1 MRYALVTDKQRFL
14 SFVLGV
20 LAILLMAGC
29 AEGAVETAEPAE
41 LDRLPPL
48 EPLIDELLPTPTL
61 APGVPTRPLP
71 TPPITPTVEPS
82 GSQGAEDD
90 AAEPTIQLGPPTA
103 TPEITQRLAVGADSL
118 DIGDYSVAIE
128 QLSKALQQ
136 EPNLEPELQA
146 DTLFKLGIAY
156 LADGQV
162 AEAATMFNQLFSLPG
177 DEAPSAAYFHLAEAS
192 ASLGDY
198 ETAVDA
204 YRTYVDANPDMAA
217 YIYPL
222 IAETY
227 LAIGDSESALEAY
240 EASLSGSSH
249 RIKEYETRQILASY
263 YLADGDY
270 EAAIAHY
277 EAIQDFAVTGQ
288 TQGQM
293 IYLAGAAELMAGN
306 TDAAYERFL
315 VGVSEYPEVY
325 ESYLGLVELVKAEVP
340 VDEFQRGLVDFHAAA
355 YAPGIEAFESYIT
368 ANPEDYKPETH
379 LYQAWS
385 YEALEDLEA
394 AYTQLDRYAEFEPA
408 EAHLEQANMRARTGE
423 TETAVELYQQFL
435 DDFPDNEEAPF
446 AAWWAAALTEQMGD
460 AESAIAK
467 YVRLADDFPEYQD
480 VPEALYYAG
489 LLAHDNDDLDTAFS
503 LWQRAAEDYSES
515 TFGSMAL
522 VRLLR
527 AEQEEE
533 SDLLPDLQDLAIN
546 NRSAGYPAL
555 RARDLAA
562 GIEPFES
569 VTPFALAEND
579 LQDKATAEAWLLD
592 QLELETE
599 ANDDNLGELSPELRE
614 DERLLVGE
622 KLWDLRL
629 YEDAKREL
637 EALRED
643 QAESLL
649 SSYQLALFFRDL
661 GLYRSSI
668 IAGATVMDLAE
679 QSVLETPPFI
689 GRLAY
694 PTYYAEQILALA
706 EEYGYDPR
714 LQFSLVRQESLYES
728 FARSG
733 AAAQGLS
740 QVIPDTGAWIAE
752 RLQWPEYENE
762 DLYKPYVGLAF
773 GAYYL
778 DQQLD
783 AFEGNVHAALAA
795 YNAGPGNAARWYE
808 LAGSDLDQFV
818 DVVDFAET
826 RTYVQRIYAGFDIY
840 RFLYEG

>member
-1 MRYALVTDKQRFL
+1 
-14 SFVLGV
+14 
-20 LAILLMAGC
+20 
-29 AEGAVETAEPAE
+29 
-41 LDRLPPL
+41 
-48 EPLIDELLPTPTL
+48 
-61 APGVPTRPLP
+61 
-71 TPPITPTVEPS
+71 
-82 GSQGAEDD
+82 
-90 AAEPTIQLGPPTA
+90 
-103 TPEITQRLAVGADSL
+103 
-118 DIGDYSVAIE
+118 
-128 QLSKALQQ
+128 
-136 EPNLEPELQA
+136 
-146 DTLFKLGIAY
+146 
-156 LADGQV
+156 
-162 AEAATMFNQLFSLPG
+162 
-177 DEAPSAAYFHLAEAS
+177 
-192 ASLGDY
+192 
-198 ETAVDA
+198 
-204 YRTYVDANPDMAA
+204 
-217 YIYPL
+217 
-222 IAETY
+222 
-227 LAIGDSESALEAY
+227 
-240 EASLSGSSH
+240 
-249 RIKEYETRQILASY
+249 
-263 YLADGDY
+263 
-270 EAAIAHY
+270 
-277 EAIQDFAVTGQ
+277 
-288 TQGQM
+288 
-293 IYLAGAAELMAGN
+293 
-306 TDAAYERFL
+306 
-315 VGVSEYPEVY
+315 
-325 ESYLGLVELVKAEVP
+325 
-340 VDEFQRGLVDFHAAA
+340 
-355 YAPGIEAFESYIT
+355 
-368 ANPEDYKPETH
+368 
-379 LYQAWS
+379 
-385 YEALEDLEA
+385 
-394 AYTQLDRYAEFEPA
+394 
-408 EAHLEQANMRARTGE
+408 
-423 TETAVELYQQFL
+423 
-435 DDFPDNEEAPF
+435 
-446 AAWWAAALTEQMGD
+446 
-460 AESAIAK
+460 
-467 YVRLADDFPEYQD
+467 D

-503 LWQRAAEDYSES
+503 LWQRATEDYSES

-533 SDLLPDLQDLAIN
+533 SELLLDLQDLAIN

-579 LQDKATAEAWLLD
+579 LQDKAIAEAWLLD

-614 DERLLVGE
+614 DERLLVGK

-694 PTYYAEQILALA
+694 PTYYAEQILPLA

-826 RTYVQRIYAGFDIY
+826 RAYVQRIYAGFDIY